1 MPWYYSSLRAVGL
14 WSRARTGN
22 AVRLSRR
29 AQVGVTTGMGNKQM
43 RHFAATSVV
52 AGVGMLVAGCGG
64 SNHAGTNPTTT
75 VTSLIP
81 RPVVERELESLL
93 LTPAQINP
101 LMGATGLAVTRKQ
114 VGRSD
119 EGA

>member
-1 MPWYYSSLRAVGL
+1 MSWYYPSQRAVGL

-22 AVRLSRR
+22 AVGLSRR
-29 AQVGVTTGMGNKQM
+29 SRVGVTTGMGNKQM
-43 RHFAATSVV
+43 HLAATFVA

-64 SNHAGTNPTTT
+64 SNHAGTNSTTT

-101 LMGATGLAVTRKQ
+101 LMGATGLAVTRKH
-114 VGRSD
+114 
-119 EGA
+119 